1 MSLDE
6 EKVVTKFYTHAFF
19 KKLKKLWI
27 EGSIMNFLK
36 NIYKKIIL
44 NVKVQTLFLRSGTR
58 QGCLLLAGS
67 CSHGDKARKGNKKHM
82 D

>member
-19 KKLKKLWI
+19 KKLEKLWI

-36 NIYKKIIL
+36 NVYKKVIDD
-44 NVKVQTLFLRSGTR
+44 VKVQTSGTR

-67 CSHGDKARKGNKKHM
+67 CNHVDKARKGNKRHM

>member
-6 EKVVTKFYTHAFF
+6 EKVVTKFYTRAFF
-19 KKLKKLWI
+19 KKFKKLWI

-44 NVKVQTLFLRSGTR
+44 NVKV
-58 QGCLLLAGS
+58 
-67 CSHGDKARKGNKKHM
+67 
-82 D
+82 

>member
-19 KKLKKLWI
+19 KKLEKLWI

-36 NIYKKIIL
+36 NVYKKVIDD
-44 NVKVQTLFLRSGTR
+44 VKVQTSGTR
-58 QGCLLLAGS
+58 
-67 CSHGDKARKGNKKHM
+67 
-82 D
+82 